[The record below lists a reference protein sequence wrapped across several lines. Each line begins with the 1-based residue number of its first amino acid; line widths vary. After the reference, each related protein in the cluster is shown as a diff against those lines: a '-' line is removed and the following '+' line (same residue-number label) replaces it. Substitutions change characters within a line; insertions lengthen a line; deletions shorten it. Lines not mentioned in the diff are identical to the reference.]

1 MTVKMTVELLLCNY
15 RKGKTNLFR
24 RREAETEERIMKTK
38 FRHKIVAMTLAMMM
52 SAAPVWGAA
61 FAADE
66 FAAEQP
72 DKPVAE
78 SYKDNDKIEDYNKKV
93 DEYNKAAEDYNKSV
107 DKEYAAAVE
116 ETNAKNAV
124 IDQQNEAELQRVRE
138 AEERNSEAQKAADE
152 ENAKIAAENQ
162 ENERLVSE
170 HNAKED
176 ELVAKSEAARNEAL
190 AKNEEAA
197 AHNEAVDKYMKDLD
211 QYQKDLNKYNKDLYY
226 QGQILARG
234 YENVAAYNKMIET
247 KYNGPAKASVE
258 KNKSTKKVTSNDL
271 YRIEEAEVKSGRMV
285 KVHIEHNFID
295 VGMTIEENFEIDEND
310 VLFINSVAAGAG
322 SSTKPGYASFYY
334 NTDEAHT
341 MGYWTAAGEMM
352 MDNAVYKNWNW
363 NCGGE
368 YEISYKDGT
377 NHPGDITDI
386 DVYYDYMWTGL
397 RTYATFDEPVEPTA
411 PVKPESLEKV
421 DAVDVPELYTAN
433 YKVYEGKENVQAVL
447 ENIIEAN
454 ILERLADPVRK
465 AYIEYLDHMALFE
478 VPEMAAPVVAAGTDD
493 STPAAPEKK
502 ATTAKKAGK
511 AAANNDAAATTEIT
525 DEQTPMAA
533 VPATITDSQ
542 SPLAINSSWA
552 LLNLIMT
559 IITGIISAVLLVGIF
574 GKKED
579 ENEDGEE
586 VEIKRHRLA
595 RFMSLIPAIG
605 AAIIFIITEDMSNP
619 MALIDGWTI
628 LMAVILLIQVV
639 VAMIAKKSKDENEDD
654 EMATMNA

>member
-1 MTVKMTVELLLCNY
+1 
-15 RKGKTNLFR
+15 
-24 RREAETEERIMKTK
+24 MKTK

-322 SSTKPGYASFYY
+322 SSTQPGYASFYY
-334 NTDEAHT
+334 NTDEAHS
-341 MGYWTAAGEMM
+341 MGYWIGAGEIM

-397 RTYATFDEPVEPTA
+397 KTYATFDEPVAPTA
-411 PVKPESLEKV
+411 PVKPESLEKIDSV
-421 DAVDVPELYTAN
+421 EVPELYTAN
-433 YKVYEGKENVQAVL
+433 YKVYEGKPYVQAVL
-447 ENIIEAN
+447 ENIVEAN
-454 ILERLADPVRK
+454 IIERLAEPVRK
-465 AYIEYLDHMALFE
+465 AYIEYLDHMSLFDA
-478 VPEMAAPVVAAGTDD
+478 PEMAAPAAAPKAEPKAEAKKAAPAAAGTQ
-493 STPAAPEKK
+493 TAAPAA
-502 ATTAKKAGK
+502 
-511 AAANNDAAATTEIT
+511 DTELIA
-525 DEQTPMAA
+525 EQEVPMAA

-542 SPLAINSSWA
+542 SPLAANGSWA

-574 GKKED
+574 GKNEE
-579 ENEDGEE
+579 ENEEGEE
-586 VEIKRHRLA
+586 VEIERKRLA
-595 RFMSLIPAIG
+595 RLMSLIPAIG

-619 MALIDGWTI
+619 MVLVDGWTI
-628 LMAVILLIQVV
+628 LMAVILLIQAV

-654 EMATMNA
+654 EMATINA

>member
-322 SSTKPGYASFYY
+322 SSTQPGYASFYY
-334 NTDEAHT
+334 NTDEAHS
-341 MGYWTAAGEMM
+341 MGYWIGAGEIM

-397 RTYATFDEPVEPTA
+397 KTYATFDEPVAPTA
-411 PVKPESLEKV
+411 PVKPESLEKIDSV
-421 DAVDVPELYTAN
+421 EVPELYTAN
-433 YKVYEGKENVQAVL
+433 YKVYEGKPYVQAVL
-447 ENIIEAN
+447 ENIVEAN
-454 ILERLADPVRK
+454 IIERLAEPVRK
-465 AYIEYLDHMALFE
+465 AYIEYLDHMSLFDA
-478 VPEMAAPVVAAGTDD
+478 PEMAAPAAAPKAEPKAEAKKAAPAAAGTQ
-493 STPAAPEKK
+493 TAAPAA
-502 ATTAKKAGK
+502 
-511 AAANNDAAATTEIT
+511 DTELIA
-525 DEQTPMAA
+525 EQEVPMAA

-542 SPLAINSSWA
+542 SPLAANGSWA

-574 GKKED
+574 GKIEE
-579 ENEDGEE
+579 ENEEGEE
-586 VEIKRHRLA
+586 VEIERKRLA
-595 RFMSLIPAIG
+595 RLMSLIPAIG

-619 MALIDGWTI
+619 MVLVDGWTI
-628 LMAVILLIQVV
+628 LMAVILLIQAV

-654 EMATMNA
+654 EMATINA

>member
-1 MTVKMTVELLLCNY
+1 MTVEMTKKLLLYNY

-271 YRIEEAEVKSGRMV
+271 YRVEEAEVKSGRMV

-322 SSTKPGYASFYY
+322 SSTQPGYASFYY
-334 NTDEAHT
+334 NTDEAHS
-341 MGYWTAAGEMM
+341 MGYWISAGEIM

-397 RTYATFDEPVEPTA
+397 KTYATFDEPVAPTV
-411 PVKPESLEKV
+411 PVKPESLEKIDSV
-421 DAVDVPELYTAN
+421 EVPELYTAN
-433 YKVYEGKENVQAVL
+433 YKVYEGKPYVQAVL
-447 ENIIEAN
+447 ENIVEAN
-454 ILERLADPVRK
+454 IIERLAEPVRK
-465 AYIEYLDHMALFE
+465 AYIEYLDHMSLFDA
-478 VPEMAAPVVAAGTDD
+478 PEMAAPAAAPKAEPKAEAKKAAPAAAGTQ
-493 STPAAPEKK
+493 TAAP
-502 ATTAKKAGK
+502 TA
-511 AAANNDAAATTEIT
+511 DTELIA
-525 DEQTPMAA
+525 EQEVPMAA

-542 SPLAINSSWA
+542 TPLAMDSSWA

-574 GKKED
+574 GKKEE
-579 ENEDGEE
+579 ENEEGEE
-586 VEIKRHRLA
+586 VEINRKRLA
-595 RFMSLIPAIG
+595 RLMSLIPAIG

-619 MALIDGWTI
+619 MVLTDGWTL
-628 LMAVILLIQVV
+628 LMAAILLIQTV

-654 EMATMNA
+654 EMATINA

>member
-1 MTVKMTVELLLCNY
+1 MTVKMTVKLLSCNY

-24 RREAETEERIMKTK
+24 RREAETEERIMKTQ
-38 FRHKIVAMTLAMMM
+38 FRHKVVAMTLAMMM
-52 SAAPVWGAA
+52 SASPVWGVA

-66 FAAEQP
+66 FTAEQP

-93 DEYNKAAEDYNKSV
+93 DEYNKSAEEYNKSV
-107 DKEYAAAVE
+107 DREYEAAAE

-152 ENAKIAAENQ
+152 ENARIDAENQ
-162 ENERLVSE
+162 ENERLVNE

-176 ELVAKSEAARNEAL
+176 EKVAKSEAARNEAL
-190 AKNEEAA
+190 AQNEEAA
-197 AHNEAVDKYMKDLD
+197 AHNEAVDKYLEDLE
-211 QYQKDLNKYNKDLYY
+211 QYQKDVNKYNNDLYY
-226 QGQILARG
+226 QGIILGRG
-234 YENVAAYNKMIET
+234 YESVDAYNKMIET
-247 KYNGPAKASVE
+247 IYNGPAKASVE
-258 KNKSTKKVTSNDL
+258 KNKNTKTVTSSDL
-271 YRIEEAEVKSGRMV
+271 YRVEEAAVKSGRMV

-295 VGMTIEENFEIDEND
+295 VGMTLEENFEIDEND

-397 RTYATFDEPVEPTA
+397 KTYATFDEPVAPTA
-411 PVKPESLEKV
+411 PVKPESLEKIDSV
-421 DAVDVPELYTAN
+421 EVPELYTAN
-433 YKVYEGKENVQAVL
+433 YKVYEGKPYVQAVL
-447 ENIIEAN
+447 ENIVEAN
-454 ILERLADPVRK
+454 IIERLAEPVRK
-465 AYIEYLDHMALFE
+465 AYIEYLDHMSLFDA
-478 VPEMAAPVVAAGTDD
+478 PEMAAPAAAPKAEPKAEAKKAAPAAAGTQ
-493 STPAAPEKK
+493 TAAPAA
-502 ATTAKKAGK
+502 
-511 AAANNDAAATTEIT
+511 DTELIA
-525 DEQTPMAA
+525 EQEVPMAA

-542 SPLAINSSWA
+542 SPLAANGSWA

-574 GKKED
+574 GKNEE
-579 ENEDGEE
+579 ENEEGEE
-586 VEIKRHRLA
+586 VEIERKRLA
-595 RFMSLIPAIG
+595 RLMSLIPAIG

-619 MALIDGWTI
+619 MVLVDGWTI
-628 LMAVILLIQVV
+628 LMAVILLIQAV

-654 EMATMNA
+654 EMATINA

>member
-1 MTVKMTVELLLCNY
+1 
-15 RKGKTNLFR
+15 
-24 RREAETEERIMKTK
+24 
-38 FRHKIVAMTLAMMM
+38 
-52 SAAPVWGAA
+52 
-61 FAADE
+61 
-66 FAAEQP
+66 
-72 DKPVAE
+72 
-78 SYKDNDKIEDYNKKV
+78 
-93 DEYNKAAEDYNKSV
+93 
-107 DKEYAAAVE
+107 
-116 ETNAKNAV
+116 
-124 IDQQNEAELQRVRE
+124 
-138 AEERNSEAQKAADE
+138 
-152 ENAKIAAENQ
+152 
-162 ENERLVSE
+162 
-170 HNAKED
+170 
-176 ELVAKSEAARNEAL
+176 
-190 AKNEEAA
+190 
-197 AHNEAVDKYMKDLD
+197 MKDLD

-322 SSTKPGYASFYY
+322 SSTQPGYASFYY
-334 NTDEAHT
+334 NTDEAHS
-341 MGYWTAAGEMM
+341 MGYWIGAGEIM

-397 RTYATFDEPVEPTA
+397 KTYATFDEPVAPTA
-411 PVKPESLEKV
+411 PVKPESLEKIDSV
-421 DAVDVPELYTAN
+421 EVPELYTAN
-433 YKVYEGKENVQAVL
+433 YKVYEGKPYVQAVL
-447 ENIIEAN
+447 ENIVEAN
-454 ILERLADPVRK
+454 IIERLAEPVRK
-465 AYIEYLDHMALFE
+465 AYIEYLDHMSLFDA
-478 VPEMAAPVVAAGTDD
+478 PEMAAPAAAPKAEPKAEAKKAAPAAAGTQ
-493 STPAAPEKK
+493 TAAPAA
-502 ATTAKKAGK
+502 
-511 AAANNDAAATTEIT
+511 DTELIA
-525 DEQTPMAA
+525 EQEVPMAA

-542 SPLAINSSWA
+542 SPLAANGSWA

-574 GKKED
+574 GKNEE
-579 ENEDGEE
+579 ENEEGEE
-586 VEIKRHRLA
+586 VEIERKRLA
-595 RFMSLIPAIG
+595 RLMSLIPAIG

-619 MALIDGWTI
+619 MVLVDGWTI
-628 LMAVILLIQVV
+628 LMAVILLIQAV

-654 EMATMNA
+654 EMATINA

>member
-1 MTVKMTVELLLCNY
+1 
-15 RKGKTNLFR
+15 
-24 RREAETEERIMKTK
+24 MKTK

-322 SSTKPGYASFYY
+322 SSTQPGYASFYY
-334 NTDEAHT
+334 NTDEAHS
-341 MGYWTAAGEMM
+341 MGYWIGAGEIM

-397 RTYATFDEPVEPTA
+397 KTYATFDEPVAPTA
-411 PVKPESLEKV
+411 PVKPESLEKIDSV
-421 DAVDVPELYTAN
+421 EVPELYTAN
-433 YKVYEGKENVQAVL
+433 YKVYEGKPYVQAVL
-447 ENIIEAN
+447 ENIVEAN
-454 ILERLADPVRK
+454 IIERLAEPVRK
-465 AYIEYLDHMALFE
+465 AYIEYLDHMSLFDA
-478 VPEMAAPVVAAGTDD
+478 PEMAAPAAAPKAEPKAEAKKAAPAAAGTQ
-493 STPAAPEKK
+493 TAAPAA
-502 ATTAKKAGK
+502 
-511 AAANNDAAATTEIT
+511 DTELIA
-525 DEQTPMAA
+525 EQEVPMAA

-542 SPLAINSSWA
+542 SPLAANGSWA

-574 GKKED
+574 GKNEE
-579 ENEDGEE
+579 ENEEGEE
-586 VEIKRHRLA
+586 VEIERKRLA
-595 RFMSLIPAIG
+595 RLMSLIPAIG

-619 MALIDGWTI
+619 MVLVDGWTI
-628 LMAVILLIQVV
+628 LMAVILLIQAV
-639 VAMIAKKSKDENEDD
+639 VAFIAKKFKEDSDD
-654 EMATMNA
+654 EEMPEAMNA

>member
-322 SSTKPGYASFYY
+322 SSTQPGYASFYY
-334 NTDEAHT
+334 NTDEAHS
-341 MGYWTAAGEMM
+341 MGYWIGAGEIM

-397 RTYATFDEPVEPTA
+397 KTYATFDEPVAPTA
-411 PVKPESLEKV
+411 PVKPESLEKIDSV
-421 DAVDVPELYTAN
+421 EVPELYTAN
-433 YKVYEGKENVQAVL
+433 YKVYEGKPYVQAVL
-447 ENIIEAN
+447 ENIVEAN
-454 ILERLADPVRK
+454 IIERLAEPVRK
-465 AYIEYLDHMALFE
+465 AYIEYLDHMSLFDA
-478 VPEMAAPVVAAGTDD
+478 PEMAAPAAAPKAEPKAEAKKAAPAAAGTQ
-493 STPAAPEKK
+493 TAAPAA
-502 ATTAKKAGK
+502 
-511 AAANNDAAATTEIT
+511 DTELIA
-525 DEQTPMAA
+525 EQEVPMAA

-542 SPLAINSSWA
+542 SPLAANGSWA

-574 GKKED
+574 GKNEE
-579 ENEDGEE
+579 ENEEGEE
-586 VEIKRHRLA
+586 VEIERKRLA
-595 RFMSLIPAIG
+595 RLMSLIPAIG

-619 MALIDGWTI
+619 MVLVDGWTI
-628 LMAVILLIQVV
+628 LMAVILLIQAV

-654 EMATMNA
+654 EMATINA

>member
-1 MTVKMTVELLLCNY
+1 
-15 RKGKTNLFR
+15 
-24 RREAETEERIMKTK
+24 MKTK
-38 FRHKIVAMTLAMMM
+38 FRHKVVAMTLAMMM
-52 SAAPVWGAA
+52 SAAPVWGSA

-66 FAAEQP
+66 FNADQP

-197 AHNEAVDKYMKDLD
+197 AHNEAVDKYLEDLAQYEKDL
-211 QYQKDLNKYNKDLYY
+211 KKYNNDLYY
-226 QGQILARG
+226 QGVILGRG
-234 YENVAAYNKMIET
+234 YESIDAYNKMIET

-322 SSTKPGYASFYY
+322 SSTQPGYASFYY
-334 NTDEAHT
+334 NTDEAHS
-341 MGYWTAAGEMM
+341 MGYWISAGEIM

-397 RTYATFDEPVEPTA
+397 KTYATFDEPVAPTV
-411 PVKPESLEKV
+411 PVKPESLEKIDSV
-421 DAVDVPELYTAN
+421 EVPELYTAN
-433 YKVYEGKENVQAVL
+433 YKVYEGKPYVQAVL
-447 ENIIEAN
+447 ENIVEAN
-454 ILERLADPVRK
+454 IIERLAEPVRK
-465 AYIEYLDHMALFE
+465 AYIEYLDHMSLFDA
-478 VPEMAAPVVAAGTDD
+478 PEMAAPAAAGTQ
-493 STPAAPEKK
+493 TAAP
-502 ATTAKKAGK
+502 TA
-511 AAANNDAAATTEIT
+511 DTELIA
-525 DEQTPMAA
+525 EQEVPMAA

-542 SPLAINSSWA
+542 TPLAMDSSWA

-574 GKKED
+574 GKKEE
-579 ENEDGEE
+579 ENEEGEE
-586 VEIKRHRLA
+586 VEINRKRLA
-595 RFMSLIPAIG
+595 RLMSLIPAIG

-619 MALIDGWTI
+619 MVLTDGWTL
-628 LMAVILLIQVV
+628 LMAAILLIQAV
-639 VAMIAKKSKDENEDD
+639 VAFIAKKSKEDSDD
-654 EMATMNA
+654 EEMPEAMNA

>member
-1 MTVKMTVELLLCNY
+1 
-15 RKGKTNLFR
+15 
-24 RREAETEERIMKTK
+24 MKTK

-52 SAAPVWGAA
+52 SASPVWGAA

-66 FAAEQP
+66 FTAEQP

-93 DEYNKAAEDYNKSV
+93 DEYNKSAEEYNKSV
-107 DKEYAAAVE
+107 DREYEAAVE

-138 AEERNSEAQKAADE
+138 AEERNIEAQKAADE
-152 ENAKIAAENQ
+152 ENAKIDIENQ
-162 ENERLVSE
+162 ENERLVNE

-176 ELVAKSEAARNEAL
+176 ERVAESEAARNEAL

-211 QYQKDLNKYNKDLYY
+211 QYQKDLDKYNKGLYY

-247 KYNGPAKASVE
+247 TYNGPAKASVE
-258 KNKSTKKVTSNDL
+258 KNKSTKKVASNDL
-271 YRIEEAEVKSGRMV
+271 YRVEEAKVKSGRMV

-322 SSTKPGYASFYY
+322 SSTQPGYAMFYY

-341 MGYWTAAGEMM
+341 MGYWMSSGDME
-352 MDNAVYKNWNW
+352 MDNAVYSNWNW
-363 NCGGE
+363 NSGAA

-386 DVYYDYMWTGL
+386 DVYYNYTWRQL
-397 RTYATFDEPVEPTA
+397 KTYSTFDEPVEPTA
-411 PVKPESLEKV
+411 PVKPESLEKLGEV
-421 DAVDVPELYTAN
+421 EVPELYTAN
-433 YKVYEGKENVQAVL
+433 YKVYEGKAYVQAVL
-447 ENIIEAN
+447 ENIVAAN
-454 ILERLADPVRK
+454 IIERLAEPVRA
-465 AYIEYLDHMALFE
+465 AYIDYLDHMALFD
-478 VPEMAAPVVAAGTDD
+478 VPEMAAP
-493 STPAAPEKK
+493 
-502 ATTAKKAGK
+502 
-511 AAANNDAAATTEIT
+511 AAATVKADKVAPRAEAPAAATTQTAAPAADNTIAAAEIA

-542 SPLAINSSWA
+542 SPLAANGSWA

-595 RFMSLIPAIG
+595 RLMSLIPAIG
-605 AAIIFIITEDMSNP
+605 AVIIFIITEDMSNP
-619 MALIDGWTI
+619 MALVDGWTI

-639 VAMIAKKSKDENEDD
+639 VAMIAKKSKGENEDD
-654 EMATMNA
+654 EMSTMNA

>member
-1 MTVKMTVELLLCNY
+1 
-15 RKGKTNLFR
+15 
-24 RREAETEERIMKTK
+24 MKTK

-322 SSTKPGYASFYY
+322 SSTQPGYASFYY
-334 NTDEAHT
+334 NTDEAHS
-341 MGYWTAAGEMM
+341 MGYWIGAGEIM

-397 RTYATFDEPVEPTA
+397 KTYATFDEPVAPTV
-411 PVKPESLEKV
+411 PVKPESLEKIDSV
-421 DAVDVPELYTAN
+421 EVPELYTAN
-433 YKVYEGKENVQAVL
+433 YKVYEGKPYVQAVL
-447 ENIIEAN
+447 ENIVEAN
-454 ILERLADPVRK
+454 IIERLAEPVRK
-465 AYIEYLDHMALFE
+465 AYIEYLDHMSLFDA
-478 VPEMAAPVVAAGTDD
+478 PEMAAPAAAPKAEPKAEAKKAAPAAAGTQ
-493 STPAAPEKK
+493 TAAPAA
-502 ATTAKKAGK
+502 
-511 AAANNDAAATTEIT
+511 DTELIA
-525 DEQTPMAA
+525 EQEVPMAA

-542 SPLAINSSWA
+542 SPLAANGSWA

-574 GKKED
+574 GKNEE
-579 ENEDGEE
+579 ENEEGEE
-586 VEIKRHRLA
+586 VEIERKRLA
-595 RFMSLIPAIG
+595 RLMSLIPAIG

-619 MALIDGWTI
+619 MVLVDGWTI
-628 LMAVILLIQVV
+628 LMAVILLIQAV
-639 VAMIAKKSKDENEDD
+639 VAFIAKKFKEDSDD
-654 EMATMNA
+654 EEMPEAMNA

>member
-1 MTVKMTVELLLCNY
+1 
-15 RKGKTNLFR
+15 
-24 RREAETEERIMKTK
+24 MKTK
-38 FRHKIVAMTLAMMM
+38 FRHKVVAMTLAMMM
-52 SAAPVWGAA
+52 SASPVWGAA

-66 FAAEQP
+66 FTAEQP

-93 DEYNKAAEDYNKSV
+93 DEYNKSAEEYNKSV
-107 DKEYAAAVE
+107 DREYEAAVE

-152 ENAKIAAENQ
+152 ENARIDAENQ
-162 ENERLVSE
+162 ENERLVNE

-176 ELVAKSEAARNEAL
+176 EKVAKSEAARNEAL
-190 AKNEEAA
+190 AQNEEAA
-197 AHNEAVDKYMKDLD
+197 AHNEAVDKYLEDLE
-211 QYQKDLNKYNKDLYY
+211 QYQKDVNKYNNDLYY
-226 QGQILARG
+226 QGIILGRG
-234 YENVAAYNKMIET
+234 YESVDAYNKMIET

-258 KNKSTKKVTSNDL
+258 KNKSTKKVNSNDL
-271 YRIEEAEVKSGRMV
+271 YRVEEAEVKSGRMV

-334 NTDEAHT
+334 NTDEAHS

-411 PVKPESLEKV
+411 PVKPESLEKIDSV
-421 DAVDVPELYTAN
+421 EVPELYTAN

-478 VPEMAAPVVAAGTDD
+478 VPEMAAPAVA
-493 STPAAPEKK
+493 PNAAPEKAAPKK
-502 ATTAKKAGK
+502 ATPAV
-511 AAANNDAAATTEIT
+511 AATQTAAPAADTELIA
-525 DEQTPMAA
+525 EQEVPMADA
-533 VPATITDSQ
+533 PVTITDSQ
-542 SPLAINSSWA
+542 APLAINSSWA

-619 MALIDGWTI
+619 MVLVDGWTI
-628 LMAVILLIQVV
+628 LMAVILLIQAV

>member
-1 MTVKMTVELLLCNY
+1 
-15 RKGKTNLFR
+15 
-24 RREAETEERIMKTK
+24 MKTK

-322 SSTKPGYASFYY
+322 SSTQPGYASFYY
-334 NTDEAHT
+334 NTDEAHS
-341 MGYWTAAGEMM
+341 MGYWIGAGEIM

-397 RTYATFDEPVEPTA
+397 KTYATFDEPVAPTV
-411 PVKPESLEKV
+411 PVKPESLEKIDSV
-421 DAVDVPELYTAN
+421 EVPELYTAN
-433 YKVYEGKENVQAVL
+433 YKVYEGKPYVQAVL
-447 ENIIEAN
+447 ENIVEAN
-454 ILERLADPVRK
+454 IIERLAEPVRK
-465 AYIEYLDHMALFE
+465 AYIEYLDHMSLFDA
-478 VPEMAAPVVAAGTDD
+478 PEMAAPAAAPKAEPKAEAKKAAPAAAGTQ
-493 STPAAPEKK
+493 TAAP
-502 ATTAKKAGK
+502 TA
-511 AAANNDAAATTEIT
+511 DTELIA
-525 DEQTPMAA
+525 EQEVPMAA

-542 SPLAINSSWA
+542 SPLAANGSWA

-574 GKKED
+574 GKNEE
-579 ENEDGEE
+579 ENEEGEE
-586 VEIKRHRLA
+586 VEIERKRLA
-595 RFMSLIPAIG
+595 RLMSLIPAIG

-619 MALIDGWTI
+619 MVLVDGWTI
-628 LMAVILLIQVV
+628 LMAVILLIQAV
-639 VAMIAKKSKDENEDD
+639 VAFIAKKFKEDSDD
-654 EMATMNA
+654 EEMPEAMNA